1 MAVCVPAL
9 LSKTTPTC
17 RLVSPVAMGML
28 PPLKIPLGESD
39 DRHRAITL
47 TPSAAF
53 MAGSCTGHRLN
64 GAQSPL
70 SVGNDGKD
78 VPVAADAGLTA
89 TRTANAPSA
98 PTILM
103 RALPAMR
110 FETRDS
116 PIDKLPS
123 PPSVICWSLLDW
135 HVSPSPGSGNMGGTP
150 VNTHSGCCGGRR
162 VVSDYRGDPER
173 DCGSM
178 ARGPSGS
185 PAGSAGSARR
195 GLSRVSR

>member
-9 LSKTTPTC
+9 LLKTTPTC

-39 DRHRAITL
+39 ARHRAITF
-47 TPSAAF
+47 TPSACF
-53 MAGSCTGHRLN
+53 IAGSCTGQRLN

-70 SVGNDGKD
+70 SVGNDGND
-78 VPVAADAGLTA
+78 VPVAADAGLAA

-110 FETRDS
+110 SETRNG
-116 PIDKLPS
+116 PIER
-123 PPSVICWSLLDW
+123 LLSHPLGDLC
-135 HVSPSPGSGNMGGTP
+135 HPLGDLLAVTRLACQSSPGPRNMGGTP
-150 VNTHSGCCGGRR
+150 VNTHSQAG
-162 VVSDYRGDPER
+162 
-173 DCGSM
+173 
-178 ARGPSGS
+178 ARGLG
-185 PAGSAGSARR
+185 R
-195 GLSRVSR
+195 